1 MLRDDHQT
9 GSQPTSIYAAIVTT
23 ANLLLASVLIVGGV
37 ISGSLALIADAIH
50 NISDVVA
57 LGIALVASQIARRRP
72 SEYLAYEHDHAESIA
87 ALVKCTALIMIG
99 LLLLYQGGNRLLE
112 PPAVNG
118 WVVLALGSAALAV
131 ELITARLAYL
141 MTISREKAHTE
152 SKHTFSVPLVSAI
165 VAIGGA
171 LIVMYDWQLADPLI
185 TILIALYIL
194 YISVDEM
201 SGVVRNLALGS
212 PTDIDTSAVI
222 RRIQAVD
229 GVASVHHAHFWTSS
243 EDKPALDA
251 HIVVSTSDWLLAEA
265 IRDRVES
272 VLILR
277 FGIEHSTLEL
287 ETADREVGTQ
297 NLYGQ

>member
-1 MLRDDHQT
+1 MLPYDQQI
-9 GSQPTSIYAAIVTT
+9 GSQPASIFAAIVTA

-57 LGIALVASQIARRRP
+57 LGIALLTSQIAQRRT
-72 SEYLAYEHDHAESIA
+72 SEHLAYGHDHAESIA
-87 ALVKCTALIMIG
+87 ALIKCTALIVIG

-112 PPAVNG
+112 PPAING
-118 WVVLALGSAALAV
+118 WFVLALGCAALAV
-131 ELITARLAYL
+131 ELITARLAFL
-141 MTISREKAHTE
+141 ITKSRSKARTK
-152 SKHTFSVPLVSAI
+152 SKQAFSVPLISAI

-185 TILIALYIL
+185 TILIALYIV

-201 SGVVRNLALGS
+201 SVVVRSLAHGG
-212 PTDIDTSAVI
+212 PTDIDTAAVI
-222 RRIQAVD
+222 RRIQAVE
-229 GVASVHHAHFWTSS
+229 GVASVHHAHFWTSN
-243 EDKPALDA
+243 DNKPALDA
-251 HIVVSTSDWLLAEA
+251 HIVVGTSDWLLAEA

-287 ETADREVGTQ
+287 ETADREEGTQ